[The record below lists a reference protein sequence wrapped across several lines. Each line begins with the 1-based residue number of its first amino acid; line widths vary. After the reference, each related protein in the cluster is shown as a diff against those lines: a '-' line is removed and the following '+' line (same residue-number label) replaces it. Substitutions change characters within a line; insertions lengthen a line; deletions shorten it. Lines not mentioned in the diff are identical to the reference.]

1 METPAGG
8 AANNSEGLRALSSA
22 SASEE
27 RRKRRRL
34 NVTDELA
41 HSRVESILREQLD
54 LELYMKQK
62 EVNTISTRL
71 RHSEALLEVLESA
84 IQSQQHSVPNSDDI
98 ADGFLSYFHS
108 LGYSSHG
115 LHEQLDWQ
123 QLAATGRA
131 GGGFRERPR
140 RAAAAPARY
149 AEDYY
154 NGNYVQSANDDD

>member
-8 AANNSEGLRALSSA
+8 AANNCESQRTLSSA

-34 NVTDELA
+34 NITDELA

-71 RHSEALLEVLESA
+71 RHSEALLE
-84 IQSQQHSVPNSDDI
+84 
-98 ADGFLSYFHS
+98 
-108 LGYSSHG
+108 
-115 LHEQLDWQ
+115 
-123 QLAATGRA
+123 
-131 GGGFRERPR
+131 
-140 RAAAAPARY
+140 
-149 AEDYY
+149 
-154 NGNYVQSANDDD
+154 